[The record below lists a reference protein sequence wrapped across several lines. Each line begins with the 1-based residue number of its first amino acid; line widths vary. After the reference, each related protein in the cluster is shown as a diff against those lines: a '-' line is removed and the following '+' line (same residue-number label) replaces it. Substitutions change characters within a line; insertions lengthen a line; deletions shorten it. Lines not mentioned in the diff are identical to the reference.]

1 MAFVLD
7 EEGNIIA
14 FNDPEKNIQQSLNSI
29 KQAVNY
35 LVRDNKALRATLNR
49 YDKEAGIKAKEDEIR
64 SIQQRA
70 ITVLSPKEYERDKAF
85 RDRHY
90 QLCKNGS
97 RFIYDLQG
105 TGIGTGV
112 KILNLGKGELYA
124 ICFILH
130 SSISHWLCNICFNT

>member
-85 RDRHY
+85 RVR
-90 QLCKNGS
+90 L
-97 RFIYDLQG
+97 
-105 TGIGTGV
+105 
-112 KILNLGKGELYA
+112 KGELYA

>member
-1 MAFVLD
+1 MEFVLD

-14 FNDPEKNIQQSLNSI
+14 FNDPEKNIQQSLNLI

-49 YDKEAGIKAKEDEIR
+49 YDKEDEIR

-105 TGIGTGV
+105 TGIGTVV
-112 KILNLGKGELYA
+112 KIKCP
-124 ICFILH
+124 ICGAEEDITDIE
-130 SSISHWLCNICFNT
+130 SW

>member
-49 YDKEAGIKAKEDEIR
+49 YDKEAGIKAKDVEIKAKDDEIR
-64 SIQQRA
+64 SIQQRS
-70 ITVLSPKEYERDKAF
+70 ISVLSPVEHERCKAF
-85 RDRHY
+85 REHHY
-90 QLCKNGS
+90 QFCKNGG

-105 TGIGTGV
+105 TGIGTIV
-112 KILNLGKGELYA
+112 KIKCP
-124 ICFILH
+124 ICGIEKDITDAE
-130 SSISHWLCNICFNT
+130 SW

>member
-35 LVRDNKALRATLNR
+35 LVRDNKALRATLNK
-49 YDKEAGIKAKEDEIR
+49 YNKDVEIKAKDVEIKAKEDEIR

-105 TGIGTGV
+105 TGIGTVV
-112 KILNLGKGELYA
+112 KIKCP
-124 ICFILH
+124 ICGAEEDMTDIE
-130 SSISHWLCNICFNT
+130 SW